1 MVANEVMEMI
11 DDIRHEKDD
20 VNEKIDVLEGKFES
34 MRTDQVTKK
43 QLEKERREADTK
55 VDDVVKARLDET
67 LQEENEKKL
76 RKNNVIVF
84 GLEESS
90 ASEGEVRN
98 ADDTEAMQ
106 MFREQRDLMEK

>member
-1 MVANEVMEMI
+1 MI
-11 DDIRHEKDD
+11 
-20 VNEKIDVLEGKFES
+20 
-34 MRTDQVTKK
+34 
-43 QLEKERREADTK
+43 
-55 VDDVVKARLDET
+55 ARLDET

-106 MFREQRDLMEK
+106 MILRTARSRRDVMEK

>member
-1 MVANEVMEMI
+1 V
-11 DDIRHEKDD
+11 DDI
-20 VNEKIDVLEGKFES
+20 VI
-34 MRTDQVTKK
+34 
-43 QLEKERREADTK
+43 
-55 VDDVVKARLDET
+55 ARLDET

-106 MFREQRDLMEK
+106 MILRTARSRRDVMEK